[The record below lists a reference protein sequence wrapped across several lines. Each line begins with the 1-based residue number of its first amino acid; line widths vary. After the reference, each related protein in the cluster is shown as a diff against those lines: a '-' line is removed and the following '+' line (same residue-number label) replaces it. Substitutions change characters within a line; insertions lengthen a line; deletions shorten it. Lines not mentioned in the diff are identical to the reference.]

1 MATNFINPSSLWQRK
16 LKNCTTAD
24 QDTAQEILQEIHT
37 KPLSMARWGDASPLF
52 FRNGSTSSK
61 HRVPSVPVRY
71 LIEKGLA
78 GVTIDHMVIPL
89 EKPIEY
95 EAPGVPKPTT
105 QQESSVGRVINL
117 STQERQ
123 FVELLRILPPHVKKE
138 IMDYANTE
146 ARAFVKEINSL
157 LC

>member
-1 MATNFINPSSLWQRK
+1 MASKFINPSTLWQKK
-16 LKNCTTAD
+16 LKNCSTAD
-24 QDTAQEILQEIHT
+24 QDAAQEILSEIHS
-37 KPLSMARWGDASPLF
+37 KPLTMQKWGDGSPLF

-71 LIEKGLA
+71 LIETGLA
-78 GVTIDHMVIPL
+78 GVTIDNHVVPL

-95 EAPGVPKPTT
+95 ETPGVTKPTT

-123 FVELLRILPPHVKKE
+123 FIELLRILPSHVKKE
-138 IMDYANTE
+138 ITEYANTE
-146 ARAFVKEINSL
+146 ARAFMKEINSL

>member
-1 MATNFINPSSLWQRK
+1 MASKFINPSTLWQRK
-16 LKNCTTAD
+16 LKNCSTAD
-24 QDTAQEILQEIHT
+24 QDAAQEILSEIHNR
-37 KPLSMARWGDASPLF
+37 PLTMQKWGDGSPLF

-71 LIEKGLA
+71 LIETGLA
-78 GVTIDHMVIPL
+78 GVTIDNHVIPL

-95 EAPGVPKPTT
+95 ETPGVTKPTT

-123 FVELLRILPPHVKKE
+123 HIELLRILPPHISKE
-138 IMDYANTE
+138 ILSNASHE
-146 ARAFVKEINSL
+146 AREFIKEIHKL
-157 LC
+157 L